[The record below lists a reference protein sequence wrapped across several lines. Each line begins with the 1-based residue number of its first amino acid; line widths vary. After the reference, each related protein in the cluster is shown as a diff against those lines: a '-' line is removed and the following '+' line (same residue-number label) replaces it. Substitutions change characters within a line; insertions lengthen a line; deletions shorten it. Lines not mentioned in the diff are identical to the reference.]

1 MKQLLIST
9 LLAITANA
17 WAQAPALVDVKD
29 AWVRA
34 TVAQQKATGAFM
46 QLTARAD
53 TRVVGVQS
61 PIAGV
66 AQIHEMAMEKDVMR
80 MRELKAG
87 LPLPAGQAVEL
98 KPGGYHVML
107 MDLKT
112 ALPKDSSVPLTLVF
126 KNAQGVQSRQ
136 DVTLRVG
143 APTPSSAGMGH
154 DAGHGHGHGMKH

>member
-87 LPLPAGQAVEL
+87 LPLPAGQPVEL

-107 MDLKT
+107 MDLKGQVK
-112 ALPKDSSVPLTLVF
+112 AGDVVPLTFVLEGPDG
-126 KNAQGVQSRQ
+126 KRS
-136 DVTLRVG
+136 TLAVK
-143 APTPSSAGMGH
+143 APVRALGGGTAAPAAAVP
-154 DAGHGHGHGMKH
+154 DAHSQHKH